1 MNKHTHNDQPVEHSS
16 PEEAIDERSNTDD
29 NPSVLA
35 LKGQLFTPA
44 INLYQTASG
53 WSLLAALPQVNHDE
67 ISVRAEGSS
76 LILVAPRLK
85 GGYYKRVLDFPN
97 IVDWSNLNAEWNAG
111 LLKVDLT
118 QTSPSSRVIPVQAG

>member
-1 MNKHTHNDQPVEHSS
+1 MNKHTHDEHSVELS
-16 PEEAIDERSNTDD
+16 PPEGAIDERSNVADHT
-29 NPSVLA
+29 SACA
-35 LKGQLFTPA
+35 LKGELFTPA

-67 ISVRAEGSS
+67 ISVRAEGST
-76 LILVAPRLK
+76 LILTAPRLK

-97 IVDWSNLNAEWNAG
+97 AVDWSHLNAEWSAG

-118 QTSPSSRVIPVQAG
+118 QASPSSRVIPVQAG